1 MHIVSE
7 CPNKYNI
14 AFSLPKHSIFREAFS
29 KVVRVVV
36 EAGLTKKYFSDEEN
50 KMGRL
55 NKSLNV
61 SAGISVMGLE
71 TLLAVFVLLLICLGV
86 CLLVFL
92 VEVWIGRKRKASHK
106 IAP

>member
-14 AFSLPKHSIFREAFS
+14 AFSLPKHSIFRQAFS

-55 NKSLNV
+55 NKSLRI
-61 SAGISVMGLE
+61 SADIEVMGLE
-71 TLLAVFVLLLICLGV
+71 TLLAIFILLFICLGL

-92 VEVWIGRKRKASHK
+92 TELWYGWKASQK
-106 IAP
+106 IVP

>member
-14 AFSLPKHSIFREAFS
+14 AFSLPKHSIFRQAFS

-55 NKSLNV
+55 NKSLRI
-61 SAGISVMGLE
+61 SADIEVMGLE
-71 TLLAVFVLLLICLGV
+71 TLLAIFIVLCICLGL
-86 CLLVFL
+86 CFLVFL
-92 VEVWIGRKRKASHK
+92 AELWYGWKASQK
-106 IAP
+106 IVP

>member
-14 AFSLPKHSIFREAFS
+14 AFSLPKHSIFRQAFS
-29 KVVRVVV
+29 KVVKVVV
-36 EAGLTKKYFSDEEN
+36 EAGLTKKYFSEEKN

-55 NKSLNV
+55 NTSLNV
-61 SAGISVMGLE
+61 QAELSVMGLE

-86 CLLVFL
+86 CFLVFL
-92 VEVWIGRKRKASHK
+92 AELWYGWKASHK